1 MIESLIEE
9 AKQARQR
16 AFAPFSDFLVG
27 AALLLP
33 SNRTITGANIES
45 ASYGLTICA
54 ERVAVFKAVSEG
66 HRQFEALAI
75 VADSSQ
81 LTTPCGACRQIIWEF
96 CGDIPIV
103 VANLTGSFREFRCS
117 ELLPSPFDRSRLR

>member
-9 AKQARQR
+9 ARQARQR
-16 AFAPFSDFLVG
+16 AFAPFSNFLVG

-33 SNRTITGANIES
+33 PKKIITGANIES

-75 VADSSQ
+75 VANSPQ

-96 CGDIPIV
+96 CGDIPVI
-103 VANLTGSFREFRCS
+103 VANLTGGSREFKCS
-117 ELLPSPFDRSRLR
+117 ELLPSPFDRSRFR